1 MPEPLPITVC
11 TLCLN
16 EAGNLPRCLQLRE
29 AFDEWIVLDTGSSDN
44 SIAVAEA
51 LGARVERSLW
61 LNFSATR
68 RYHFSLAR
76 NRWILWIDADE
87 EITPSF
93 VEEIRNLLPRI
104 DEHSA
109 YTLNRQMFFQG
120 NWIRHGDW
128 FPDRVTRLFRDGDW
142 TMPERTIHESLT
154 IEGSIGSLK
163 ELIPHFSYK
172 SWADRRKRIKAY
184 SKLWAVNEL
193 KRGRNVSL
201 ATPLLRATWK
211 FFRGFIFRGGIL
223 DGWLG
228 FQIAFSNAGEVHRKY
243 RCLRNA
249 KTIAEFREV
258 ETSSS
263 QKS

>member
-1 MPEPLPITVC
+1 
-11 TLCLN
+11 
-16 EAGNLPRCLQLRE
+16 
-29 AFDEWIVLDTGSSDN
+29 
-44 SIAVAEA
+44 
-51 LGARVERSLW
+51 
-61 LNFSATR
+61 
-68 RYHFSLAR
+68 
-76 NRWILWIDADE
+76 
-87 EITPSF
+87 
-93 VEEIRNLLPRI
+93 
-104 DEHSA
+104 
-109 YTLNRQMFFQG
+109 
-120 NWIRHGDW
+120 
-128 FPDRVTRLFRDGDW
+128 
-142 TMPERTIHESLT
+142 MPERTIHESLT

-201 ATPLLRATWK
+201 ATPILRATWK

-249 KTIAEFREV
+249 QTIAEFRDV